1 MTTVGHACQGVRPA
15 TIRPATIRPPTIRPP
30 TIRPPT
36 IRPATIRPVTTT
48 HPATTTCRS
57 TTTCPLTIHPL
68 TYLGTCCSDH
78 GKGIIAAF
86 GKHYPDVPWLGC
98 WPHVA
103 WHFSHGRLLPKTH
116 PMFDEIQRALQ
127 ELHTSHTTGMWDVL
141 VDCLGKQWGDQD
153 PALRSL
159 WNSVL
164 VQPHNRWHLGISR
177 TPGAVPSQQ
186 CQEVRTSARSPT
198 ISLPSDTRCRT
209 APRAYLTTTC
219 PLSSHQLVVAE
230 LAQPSS
236 DTPAD
241 HDEGQQLARAECLV
255 ATVDCKGWP
264 SDGRKT

>member
-1 MTTVGHACQGVRPA
+1 MPGRTPCDHTPCDHTPSDHTPSDHTPSDHTPSDHTPSDHTPRDNHTSCNYHMPGDHHM
-15 TIRPATIRPPTIRPP
+15 PP
-30 TIRPPT
+30 
-36 IRPATIRPVTTT
+36 
-48 HPATTTCRS
+48 
-57 TTTCPLTIHPL
+57 TIHPL